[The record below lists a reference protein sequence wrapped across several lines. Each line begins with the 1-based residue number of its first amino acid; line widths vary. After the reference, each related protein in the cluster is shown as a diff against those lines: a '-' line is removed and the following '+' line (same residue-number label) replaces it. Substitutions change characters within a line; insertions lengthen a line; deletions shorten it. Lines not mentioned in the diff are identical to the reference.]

1 MLNIHYLDILLKF
14 LTIYGVFVIFFANQ
28 ILLIKNIDKTPNI
41 IAVRHLKIE
50 EEWKSK
56 ILQEINH
63 KKIQSIQKRKK

>member
-14 LTIYGVFVIFFANQ
+14 LTIYSVFVIFFANQ

-41 IAVRHLKIE
+41 IAVRHLKIK